1 MNEERDNVV
10 RAMYKDAPKVDQDRL
25 LHLASTTG
33 LDPVQRH
40 LYLISRKGK
49 WQIQTGIDGFR
60 AVAGAN
66 GLAGIDDAVF
76 TEDDKGKPKS
86 ATVTVYK
93 WGPNGTKAAYTAT
106 ARWSEYN
113 AGGPMWS
120 RMPQTMLG
128 KCAEALALRK
138 AFSQLS
144 GMYTADEM
152 DQAGEADPTPEQV
165 GIAPAEPLAAEKP
178 AGKKRGKKK
187 AARRVTPA
195 APEPAVPADPA
206 PEEPS
211 ATTGV
216 PSATDIRTTV
226 KKAMEHTSMPFDQL
240 AVLALGPDEVFQVQT
255 AAHRAKIDRTC
266 RELLSQNSAADV
278 DSVLEKA
285 VESYPDR
292 KQELLDVVDS
302 GLTPKQ
308 QLASIA
314 AITTGANNE

>member
-10 RAMYKDAPKVDQDRL
+10 RAMYKDAPKVSQDQL

-76 TEDDKGKPKS
+76 TEDNKGKPKS

-120 RMPQTMLG
+120 RMPHTMLG

-144 GMYTADEM
+144 GLYTADEM

-187 AARRVTPA
+187 AVRRVTPA
-195 APEPAVPADPA
+195 APVPE
-206 PEEPS
+206 PEES
-211 ATTGV
+211 ASTMDV
-216 PSATDIRTTV
+216 PSAADIRAPV
-226 KKAMEHTSMPFDQL
+226 RDAMSHTRMPFKQL
-240 AVLALGPDEVFQVQT
+240 ELIALNNPNELFQIQNAT
-255 AAHRAKIDRTC
+255 HRAKMYKTC
-266 RELLSQNSAADV
+266 RELLSQTSAADV

-308 QLASIA
+308 QLASIV